1 MKAIRNFDDIK
12 EDMLKIKNKYAIKMH
27 EEKGEI
33 ENFQLLYLF

>member
-12 EDMLKIKNKYAIKMH
+12 VKNKYAIKMH